1 MTGISINKYI
11 CSILKNNT
19 NLLNYVVSN
28 NIVSLYINPTEFPFI
43 SIMRNS
49 ITPRYVKEG
58 LQEDNVLVQIDIIS
72 DDYENS
78 ITIAEIV
85 RDILENRQFINNDGT
100 HIDNITLSN
109 ISESYLDNSYVQ
121 TLEFNITIH

>member
-58 LQEDNVLVQIDIIS
+58 LQEDNVLVQIDII
-72 DDYENS
+72 
-78 ITIAEIV
+78 
-85 RDILENRQFINNDGT
+85 LFINCKRRNYYGK
-100 HIDNITLSN
+100 NLKN
-109 ISESYLDNSYVQ
+109 RKN
-121 TLEFNITIH
+121 